1 MCEQYL
7 FYMFCCSQVCDGVI
21 VIAYENGDPADVHHL
36 SPEMCEGYWLEW
48 LTRLQQYRTKFPERT
63 VNVDDQDVNVGH
75 EEVTLAH
82 NLESVANSLR
92 AKSVSSIGVPVASLG
107 ITVKDEDLIEEE
119 EEDEEL
125 SSEEQQQV
133 ISQEQFDSSWFSL
146 ADSWK
151 AAWENILQRIR
162 SRGKAK

>member
-1 MCEQYL
+1 MY
-7 FYMFCCSQVCDGVI
+7 DGVI

-36 SPEMCEGYWLEW
+36 SPEMCEAYWLEW

-63 VNVDDQDVNVGH
+63 VNVDDQDVNV
-75 EEVTLAH
+75 EVTPPH

-92 AKSVSSIGVPVASLG
+92 AKSVSSIGVPVTSLG

-119 EEDEEL
+119 EDEEL
-125 SSEEQQQV
+125 SSEEQQQQQQQQQV
-133 ISQEQFDSSWFSL
+133 TSQEQFDNSTFSL
-146 ADSWK
+146 VDTWK
-151 AAWENILQRIR
+151 AAWENILQSIR

>member
-1 MCEQYL
+1 
-7 FYMFCCSQVCDGVI
+7 MFCCSQVCDGVI

-36 SPEMCEGYWLEW
+36 SPEMCEAYWLEW
-48 LTRLQQYRTKFPERT
+48 LTRLQQYRNKFPERT
-63 VNVDDQDVNVGH
+63 VNVDDQDVNVGQ
-75 EEVTLAH
+75 EEATPAH
-82 NLESVANSLR
+82 NLESVANCLR

-107 ITVKDEDLIEEE
+107 STVKEEDLIEEE

-125 SSEEQQQV
+125 SSEEEQQQQQV
-133 ISQEQFDSSWFSL
+133 TSQEQFDSSWFSL
-146 ADSWK
+146 ADAWK